1 MRGIIRSLVLAGTI
15 LIASSGQSA
24 QALDQLFADDKMFD
38 PGKSFQDENSKPLF
52 ADWSAA
58 GPQMKINSAAPKMTP
73 EQIKAAHQKLVE
85 REDDLMRSQV
95 QKVASWL
102 QEFCL
107 RNQNRFPGV
116 YGDSNTIQ
124 RASQVQL
131 TELVGSNPYV
141 NGNNDSIQD
150 RELNGLPPG
159 LSYNYNSDGT
169 PVAGSPLANDEW
181 TAELTAQNADRV
193 QLSMD
198 QSASPGSV
206 DQLRRDPPSSMYGA
220 PGTIYGF
227 GNGQGYLYVYGIG
240 ADGKPLKDIT
250 GGTYIVSSNVADN
263 VEDTGQEAGY

>member
-1 MRGIIRSLVLAGTI
+1 MRGIIRSLVLAGTL

-24 QALDQLFADDKMFD
+24 LALDQLFADDKMFD
-38 PGKSFQDENSKPLF
+38 GGKSFQDESSKPLF
-52 ADWSAA
+52 TDWNAA
-58 GPQMKINSAAPKMTP
+58 GPQMKISSGAKKMSP
-73 EQIKAAHQKLVE
+73 EEIKAAHKKLIE
-85 REDDLMRSQV
+85 REDDLMRGQV

-131 TELVGSNPYV
+131 SELVGSNPYV
-141 NGNNDSIQD
+141 NANNDSIQD

-169 PVAGSPLANDEW
+169 PIAGSPLANDEW
-181 TAELTAQNADRV
+181 TGELTAQTVQRV
-193 QLSMD
+193 QLNMD
-198 QSASPGSV
+198 QSATPGSV
-206 DQLRRDPPSSMYGA
+206 DSMRRDPSSSMSGA

-240 ADGKPLKDIT
+240 ADGKPLKDVT